1 MKKVTSTEGN
11 NLVALDN
18 RIVENLC
25 PLSLN
30 EKRLVYL
37 LLGRVKNSYKEG
49 LSMEEVLSKEVTP
62 EEVKAGRW
70 VVGETLSPEG
80 WYSIT
85 VRDFAEAT
93 GVRLD
98 NARNELEEVAESL
111 RTKAVY
117 INFGEDVGYV
127 KVNWVS
133 SIRFDVKG
141 DCIGVRWNSDIIP
154 LVCNLT
160 EYFVKLR
167 LKEVLLLRSTY
178 SWKLHEVLVML
189 RGVQDYRKDVVV
201 GVEDLKKML
210 GVPKGLQEYK
220 YFKGKI
226 LNMAVKELNEKGVR
240 KGLEFREVKEGRWV
254 RKLVWSWK

>member
-1 MKKVTSTEGN
+1 MKKVTNAEGN

-37 LLGRVKNSYKEG
+37 LLGRVKNSYSESYKKHE
-49 LSMEEVLSKEVTP
+49 LHNPMLTP
-62 EEVKAGRW
+62 EEVRNGRW
-70 VVGETLSPEG
+70 LEGDILSSED
-80 WYSIT
+80 WYSLS
-85 VRDFAEAT
+85 VRDFAEAL
-93 GVRLD
+93 GIEMF
-98 NARNELEEVAESL
+98 NARNELETVTESL

-117 INFGEDVGYV
+117 INFGDEVGYV

-133 SIRFDVKG
+133 SIRFDVKT
-141 DCIGVRWNSDIIP
+141 DSIGVRWNSDIIP
-154 LVCNLT
+154 LICNLT

-178 SWKLHEVLVML
+178 SWKLHEILVML
-189 RGVQDYRKDVVV
+189 RGVQDYKKDVVV
-201 GVEDLKKML
+201 EVEELKRML

-240 KGLEFREVKEGRWV
+240 KGLEFKEEKEGRWV
-254 RKLVWSWK
+254 KRLVWRWE

>member
-18 RIVENLC
+18 RVVESLC

-49 LSMEEVLSKEVTP
+49 LSEEEVLKKETTA
-62 EEVKAGRW
+62 EEVRLGHW
-70 VVGETLSPEG
+70 VVGETLSSEG
-80 WYSIT
+80 WYSLS
-85 VRDFAEAT
+85 VREFAEAT

-98 NARNELEEVAESL
+98 NARNELEEVTESL
-111 RTKAVY
+111 RTKAVH
-117 INFGEDVGYV
+117 INFGEEGYV

-133 SIRFDVKG
+133 SIRFDVKT
-141 DCIGVRWNSDIIP
+141 DSIGVRWNSDIIP

-167 LKEVLLLRSTY
+167 LKEVLLLKSTY
-178 SWKLHEVLVML
+178 SWKLHEILVML
-189 RGVQDYRKDVVV
+189 RGVQDYKKDVVV
-201 GVEDLKKML
+201 GVEELKKML

-240 KGLEFREVKEGRWV
+240 KGLTFKEEKEGRWV
-254 RKLVWSWK
+254 RRLVWRWE

>member
-30 EKRLVYL
+30 EKRLIYL
-37 LLGRVKNSYKEG
+37 LLGRVKNSYKG
-49 LSMEEVLSKEVTP
+49 GFTIDEVLSNDITL
-62 EEVKAGRW
+62 EEVKSGKW
-70 VVGETLSPEG
+70 VIGETLSNEG

-85 VRDFAEAT
+85 VRDFSEAI
-93 GVRLD
+93 GIEMF

-117 INFGEDVGYV
+117 VNFGEDVGYV

-141 DCIGVRWNSDIIP
+141 DCIGVRWNPDIIP

-160 EYFVKLR
+160 EYFIKLR

-178 SWKLHEVLVML
+178 SWKLHEILVML

-201 GVEDLKKML
+201 EVEELKRML

-226 LNMAVKELNEKGVR
+226 LNKAVQELNEKGVR
-240 KGLEFREVKEGRWV
+240 KGLEFKEVKEGRWV
-254 RKLVWSWK
+254 RKLVWRWK

>member
-1 MKKVTSTEGN
+1 MGKVTNTDGN

-49 LSMEEVLSKEVTP
+49 LSMEEVLKKETTP
-62 EEVKAGRW
+62 EEVKEGKW
-70 VVGETLSPEG
+70 VVGDMLSSED

-85 VRDFAEAT
+85 VREFAEA
-93 GVRLD
+93 LD
-98 NARNELEEVAESL
+98 LEMFNARNELEAVAESL
-111 RTKAVY
+111 RTKAVH

-133 SIRFDVKG
+133 SIRFDVKR
-141 DCIGVRWNSDIIP
+141 DCISVRWNSDIIP

-167 LKEVLLLRSTY
+167 LREVLLLRSTY

-189 RGVQDYRKDVVV
+189 RGTQDYKKKVVV
-201 GVEDLKKML
+201 EVEELKKML

-220 YFKGKI
+220 YFKSKI

-240 KGLEFREVKEGRWV
+240 KGLWFKEVKEGRRV
-254 RKLVWSWK
+254 VGLEWSWV